1 MRAESEVLVA
11 VGLVIGGVIIGIA
24 IDGTYAKLIGEELL
38 PTLRT
43 VGAAFAGAWAAF
55 ALQNRRNANEALDR
69 RVGAVNRAIF
79 ALHRKHTL
87 LRNIYDQ
94 IVKPNR
100 DHPAAFLQMPAAHHI
115 EKDEIEIDY
124 DSLHFILETPDR
136 QIMDAFALA
145 CAVFRTSLDSI
156 NTRSQVLI
164 SEFQPIVEKAGIK
177 PGHIYDEGEMK
188 NLLGIRLFQTLQGL
202 GDQLVVGTE
211 RAMELLESAHLS
223 LTNDGRAN
231 LDTERI
237 ISIRNPDIEHD
248 T

>member
-1 MRAESEVLVA
+1 MAS
-11 VGLVIGGVIIGIA
+11 I
-24 IDGTYAKLIGEELL
+24 
-38 PTLRT
+38 
-43 VGAAFAGAWAAF
+43 
-55 ALQNRRNANEALDR
+55 
-69 RVGAVNRAIF
+69 
-79 ALHRKHTL
+79 
-87 LRNIYDQ
+87 
-94 IVKPNR
+94 
-100 DHPAAFLQMPAAHHI
+100 
-115 EKDEIEIDY
+115 
-124 DSLHFILETPDR
+124 
-136 QIMDAFALA
+136 ALA

-177 PGHIYDEGEMK
+177 PGPIYDEGEMK

-223 LTNDGRAN
+223 LTNYGRAN

-237 ISIRNPDIEHD
+237 ISIRNPDIEHE